1 MDDNSAPNIIKAL
14 DDEWETLGTSRMYRE
29 ALAHWCEAEEVL
41 AGFASPADVVKR
53 AERRGDP
60 AGANELIG
68 ALLRLAGDPLAA
80 RTLLQALL
88 PGLASRAARGAW
100 AARASRRCAPACEG
114 LDELDQEVVASAW
127 ERIVTLAGTSPE
139 WPACVLVEGAWRR
152 VRQRAETARARSCRS
167 VPLAGAARVEVNLE
181 RPAPEALTVHLVD
194 EVRRGRLRP
203 ADAGLVYTTRVLG
216 HSPAELAPCLGV
228 DARALR
234 ARRAR
239 IEGRLV
245 GH

>member
-1 MDDNSAPNIIKAL
+1 MNNTAPNIIKAL
-14 DDEWETLGTSRMYRE
+14 DDEWETLGTSRRYRE
-29 ALAHWCEAEEVL
+29 SLARWAEAEPVL
-41 AGFASPADVVKR
+41 SGFGSPAEVVKR

-60 AGANELIG
+60 AGSNELIG
-68 ALLRLAGDPLAA
+68 ALLRLADDPLAA

-88 PGLASRAARGAW
+88 PGLAARAARGAW

-127 ERIVTLAGTSPE
+127 ERIRSLAGTSPD

-167 VPLAGAARVEVNLE
+167 APLTGAARAEVDLD
-181 RPAPEALTVHLVD
+181 RPAAEALTVHLVD
-194 EVRRGRLRP
+194 QVRRGRLKP
-203 ADAGLVYTTRVLG
+203 AEAGLVYTTRVLG
-216 HSPAELAPCLGV
+216 HSPSDLAQCLGI

-234 ARRAR
+234 ARRTR
-239 IEGRLV
+239 VERRLACR
-245 GH
+245 